1 MFTSGNKRHAVKVR
15 DKTIDMKETKD
26 LHGRLMVLARS
37 NRDVDQKKAIG
48 NYDFTLTPRALFAP
62 DGTVLPCTDKSK
74 LIHLLEQL
82 ASEKTAQGDSLQ
94 DEATEEDN
102 LNPNRM
108 VLVQKLTKKPATMVT
123 VRYLSQS
130 FYERLMNL
138 AQNFDGVILVFDTY
152 KTDSLKNAT
161 R

>member
-1 MFTSGNKRHAVKVR
+1 M
-15 DKTIDMKETKD
+15 
-26 LHGRLMVLARS
+26 
-37 NRDVDQKKAIG
+37 
-48 NYDFTLTPRALFAP
+48 TPRALFAS
-62 DGTVLPCTDKSK
+62 DGSVLPCTDKSK

-102 LNPNRM
+102 LNPSKRVAVVDGM

-123 VRYLSQS
+123 VRDLSQS

-138 AQNFDGVILVFDTY
+138 TQNFDEVILVFDTY

-161 R
+161 